1 MILAMPTHADE
12 TLYDET
18 VNVSSFSY
26 RGVQAQLD
34 EGTDLIITIQVVS
47 GNDISFYLCDANNY
61 NRWKSGYEASAY
73 ITRFDIVSTEL
84 NFEVPRDDTYYF
96 ILDNMDSF
104 TGVSVRLT
112 IVQETGMCLGT
123 IAIVTIPI
131 AALVSL
137 VALKRRK

>member
-1 MILAMPTHADE
+1 MPISADK

-18 VNVSSFSY
+18 VNIGALSY

-61 NRWKSGYEASAY
+61 NLWKTGQGGSAY
-73 ITRFDIVSTEL
+73 ILRYNIVSTEL
-84 NFEVPRDDTYYF
+84 TFEVPRDDTYYF

-104 TGVSVRLT
+104 TAVAVRLT
-112 IVQETGMCLGT
+112 IVMETGICLGT
-123 IAIVTIPI
+123 ILIVAIPI

>member
-1 MILAMPTHADE
+1 MPISADK

-18 VNVSSFSY
+18 VNIGALSY

-61 NRWKSGYEASAY
+61 NLWKAGQGGSSY
-73 ITRFDIVSTEL
+73 IIRYDIVSTEL

-112 IVQETGMCLGT
+112 IVQETGICLGT
-123 IAIVTIPI
+123 ILIAVIPI
-131 AALVSL
+131 TALLSVAAYK
-137 VALKRRK
+137 KRR